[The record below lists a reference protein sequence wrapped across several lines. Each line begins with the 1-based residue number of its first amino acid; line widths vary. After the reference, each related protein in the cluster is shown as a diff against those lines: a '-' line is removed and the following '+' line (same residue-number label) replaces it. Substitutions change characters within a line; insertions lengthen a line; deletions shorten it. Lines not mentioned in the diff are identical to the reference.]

1 MDIHTHI
8 QRLYFRFYIRI
19 LGLKIREESREG
31 REGQRDTGNVVKS

>member
-19 LGLKIREESREG
+19 LGLKIRRVG
-31 REGQRDTGNVVKS
+31 RGEGQRDTGNVVKS